1 MNSLP
6 LITIR
11 NVFIVDI
18 MTIVKQQLGVVNMTG
33 SSYDGFLNSGIIED
47 TVLARDW
54 SLNDVL
60 DMDKTVDSIVQELIN
75 SMDIET
81 KYLIVKDSIVHDKE
95 GEVSVGQIISM
106 VLREELIDMVS
117 FIVNQY
123 LKEAK
128 VSFNDNNSK
137 SNMDKEKVE
146 KPKRMEEN
154 KDKKLLDVPSQDEK
168 IITLK
173 ERIRQDSKKLDEK
186 DMKDMGLI

>member
-1 MNSLP
+1 
-6 LITIR
+6 
-11 NVFIVDI
+11 

-186 DMKDMGLI
+186 DN

>member
-1 MNSLP
+1 
-6 LITIR
+6 
-11 NVFIVDI
+11 